1 MARRLHRID
10 DQGPELT
17 GQLFELLLR
26 QRAQFGGAGDRF
38 EQHGQ
43 WGSERTLG
51 RPPPRRPRVPHGTR
65 PPVRRTTQP
74 VGPVPS
80 RVTRLTAMP
89 GLDADLDRVV
99 DVVAFQATACA
110 QSSSPL
116 YGRILDAVVADLR
129 TGGVTAE
136 LLTGRGDDPVGSAL
150 ALRFLGAVH
159 RIVLDGRA
167 PDLAAFY
174 PSMGGVSEGDPGP
187 AFLRTVEHHR
197 DEVSRHI
204 DDGVQTNEVGRSAA
218 LVGGF
223 AEVARTTGLPLRV
236 LERPLAER
244 GGRQGQRE
252 RTLLPAVM
260 EHRLVGF
267 GLGLDRSEAM
277 HAAEIV
283 TAVHRARALSPGDF
297 AFSTPIMAFLVTNV
311 ASSASVQP
319 SVPDGRSGRT
329 NEVSPTSSSRPRIS
343 TSSGSSV
350 PSSASTPRG
359 FATARARY
367 GGDLYQPGGSPST
380 GHG

>member
-1 MARRLHRID
+1 
-10 DQGPELT
+10 
-17 GQLFELLLR
+17 
-26 QRAQFGGAGDRF
+26 
-38 EQHGQ
+38 
-43 WGSERTLG
+43 
-51 RPPPRRPRVPHGTR
+51 
-65 PPVRRTTQP
+65 
-74 VGPVPS
+74 
-80 RVTRLTAMP
+80 MP

-150 ALRFLGAVH
+150 ALRFLGSVH

-236 LERPLAER
+236 LEIGASAGLNLRWDHFAYDTGRVVAGDPTSRVRFER
-244 GGRQGQRE
+244 VWEGDPPD
-252 RTLLPAVM
+252 LPATFEVIERIGCDRNPLDATTAEGRHTLMSYVWPDQLERFERLDAAIEIARRVPADVERADAASWVATQLGDAAPGAATVVVHSIVLQYLSHPARQRFRDAVASAGARASERAPVAWLRM
-260 EHRLVGF
+260 EPG
-267 GLGLDRSEAM
+267 GDR
-277 HAAEIV
+277 AEIRL
-283 TAVHRARALSPGDF
+283 TTWPGGQDR
-297 AFSTPIMAFLVTNV
+297 LL
-311 ASSASVQP
+311 
-319 SVPDGRSGRT
+319 
-329 NEVSPTSSSRPRIS
+329 
-343 TSSGSSV
+343 
-350 PSSASTPRG
+350 
-359 FATARARY
+359 ATAGYHGR
-367 GGDLYQPGGSPST
+367 PVWWNPSA
-380 GHG
+380 